1 MAMNKG
7 IKSVWGI
14 SEVGFSMMSTMETVF
29 FMIFLTDVALLPLS
43 ITGIIAGSTA
53 IIDAISAVIAGIVI
67 DKVTFKS
74 GKYRPWLL
82 ICPPIVTAFFV
93 LMFTKIGGDV
103 TAGLLIGLG
112 YVMSHFIWNICWTA
126 NRNLIPVISK
136 DQNDRS
142 WLSARIAMGS
152 NLGKLAGS
160 YLVPPITTA
169 LFAVFGA
176 TAGSTAPVPAYTVA
190 ALLMALCFVATYY
203 VHYGITKGC
212 DTVEKGAKAVT
223 FKDMG
228 RAIATNDQ
236 LIVVLLHDA
245 LRLIGYYGLATL
257 TTYYAKCVLGVPGD
271 AGIML
276 VFFYLGCIVGSGFSS
291 RLAKKLGPKKTTMLG
306 VGGWLVCQ
314 ATLIFLPANL
324 VVVCAMLF
332 VGQVFFGFAYGLT
345 SNLYAMCGTYGEWKT
360 GGQARGVTMSFCSLA
375 IKLGVAIRGMIIP
388 AVLAAVGYVATA
400 ADPTAFAGGIQS
412 AFGIMP
418 AACLALSFVPLIF
431 FKLTDEKVASMD
443 KEISE
448 RKTAEAASEP
458 AE

>member
-67 DKVTFKS
+67 DKVTFKN

-82 ICPPIVTAFFV
+82 ICPPIVTVFFV

-103 TAGLLIGLG
+103 TAGLLVGLG
-112 YVMSHFIWNICWTA
+112 YVISHFVWNICWTA
-126 NRNLIPVISK
+126 NRNLIPVISDK
-136 DQNDRS
+136 QEDRS

-176 TAGSTAPVPAYTVA
+176 ASSKAAPVPAYTVA
-190 ALLMALCFVATYY
+190 ALIMALCFMLCYY
-203 VHYGITKGC
+203 IHYAITKGC
-212 DTVEKGAKAVT
+212 DTVESGAKAVT

-228 RAIATNDQ
+228 KAIATNDQ

-257 TTYYAKCVLGVPGD
+257 TTYYAKCVLGVPGN

-276 VFFYLGCIVGSGFSS
+276 VFFYLGCIIGAAFTKRINS
-291 RLAKKLGPKKTTMLG
+291 ALGPKKTTMLG

-314 ATLIFLPANL
+314 ALLIFLPANL
-324 VVVCAMLF
+324 VIVCAVLF

-388 AVLAAVGYVATA
+388 AVLGAIGYAATA
-400 ADPTAFAGGIQS
+400 ADPTVYASGIQT
-412 AFGIMP
+412 AYGIMP
-418 AACLALSFVPLIF
+418 VVCLAASFIPLLF
-431 FKLTDEKVASMD
+431 FKLSDEKVAQMD
-443 KEISE
+443 KEIKE
-448 RKTAEAASEP
+448 RKAKAEAK
-458 AE
+458 